1 MYKSIFSFITAII
14 ACMLAASFTC
24 CSEKKAAAP
33 ADTPA
38 NDTAIADTIPADTME
53 TIIAETPMPRAADE
67 LFDDFFFNFAAS
79 RKLQLKRIKFPL
91 PVMHDDSIT
100 GKINASEWATEH
112 FFMNQDF
119 YTLIFNSRKQMNAVK
134 DTTVKKVSVEKI
146 FLNRHKV
153 EKFNFNRIN
162 GRWMMTSIRTEG
174 FSKNKNASF
183 LNFYSRFSTD
193 TTYQVQSIEDPLDF
207 TGPSPMDEFENME
220 GFITPEQWLSFAPE
234 LPRGMIYNI
243 LYDEQKHADSHQVI
257 FVIRGISNG
266 QEAELTFRVKDGNWK
281 LVKLNM

>member
-1 MYKSIFSFITAII
+1 MYKSIFSFIAAFVAGMI
-14 ACMLAASFTC
+14 AASLTC
-24 CSEKKAAAP
+24 CSEKKTAQA
-33 ADTPA
+33 ADTLTG
-38 NDTAIADTIPADTME
+38 DTAAGDTLPADTME

-91 PVMHDDSIT
+91 PVMQDDSVADRLT
-100 GKINASEWATEH
+100 SSEWATEH
-112 FFMNQDF
+112 FFMDQDF
-119 YTLIFNSRKQMNAVK
+119 YTLIFNSHKQMNIVK

-146 FLNRHKV
+146 FLNKHKV
-153 EKFNFNRIN
+153 EKFNFNRI
-162 GRWMMTSIRTEG
+162 GGKWMMTSIRTEG
-174 FSKNKNASF
+174 FGNNENASF

-193 TTYQVQSIEDPLDF
+193 TTFQVQSIDDPLDF
-207 TGPSPMDEFENME
+207 TGPSPMDEFESME
-220 GFITPEQWLSFAPE
+220 GFITPEQWLSFAPD

-243 LYDEQKHADSHQVI
+243 LYDEPKRANSHQVI